1 MKESSGKIDTGI
13 VTEALPNTM
22 FRVRLEDGTEIIG
35 YLAGKM
41 RLYKIKVLV
50 GDRVKVERVSATDN
64 KGRITQRF

>member
-1 MKESSGKIDTGI
+1 MKESSGKIDTGV

-22 FRVRLEDGTEIIG
+22 FRVRLEDGAEIIG

-50 GDRVKVERVSATDN
+50 GDKVKVERVAATDN

>member
-1 MKESSGKIDTGI
+1 MTVNSGKIDTGV

-22 FRVRLEDGTEIIG
+22 FRVRLEDGAEIIG

-50 GDRVKVERVSATDN
+50 GDKVKVERVSATDN